1 MGLFGPPNVKK
12 LFDRRD
18 VDGLVAVMADR
29 DAQVCQQAMQALVTI
44 GPPAVKPLI
53 VALGDRREPVVRGAM
68 DALAGIGA
76 PAIQPLIESLS
87 CDNPGVRAA
96 ASTTLAKMGPLSA
109 KPLVEALFT
118 TYSWYTHK
126 GEGICVALLAIGAP
140 AMVPLI
146 DALKKDNAVLELS
159 KLDKIQS
166 LLRPMGPAAIPYLLR
181 AFTGVGQESHYAIA
195 YILKMLGWQPG
206 NDLDAVCYYRALGEY
221 DDLARI
227 GAPAVQAL
235 AQEIEMSKKKSR
247 DLFDQSLKIRPFEP
261 GYESKTKALGEARA
275 YQQKHVLEPAMQAL
289 ENMKDPLAVEPLVR
303 YGLRSKDEDVRK
315 AAKAAIIRLGWRP
328 ESCDDPA
335 VLIGM
340 GQWDKC
346 MALGEKSIG
355 PLLEA
360 LKDLA
365 FRDMAA
371 ETLGLIAAGNPGRA
385 PDIARELVWMLTYLT
400 RPEYAARYRPGDYIC
415 GKSLFPIVRALGRT
429 GEPSCVDVLLPR
441 LDSDGKDTYVQSPLE
456 ALELRKEVA
465 RALVRLYFRGRLD
478 DARKAMILAAKSKI
492 TQPHQVLKSA
502 DETPDGYYY
511 PREEHSG
518 IGVEFADPGN

>member
-18 VDGLVAVMADR
+18 IDGLVAAMADR
-29 DAQVCQQAMQALVTI
+29 DAQVCQQAMRALVTI

-53 VALGDRREPVVRGAM
+53 TALGDRRKPVVSGAM
-68 DALAGIGA
+68 GALAGIGA

-87 CDNPGVRAA
+87 CDNPGARAA
-96 ASTTLAKMGPLSA
+96 ASATLAKMGPLSA
-109 KPLVEALFT
+109 KPLVDALFT
-118 TYSWYTHK
+118 TYSWHTHK
-126 GEGICVALLAIGAP
+126 GEGICAALLAIGAP
-140 AMVPLI
+140 AMIPLI
-146 DALKKDNAVLELS
+146 DALKKDNTTLELS
-159 KLDKIQS
+159 KLEKIQS

-206 NDLDAVCYYRALGEY
+206 NDLDAVCYYRALGQY
-221 DDLARI
+221 DDLARM

-235 AQEIEMSKKKSR
+235 VQAIEASKKKSR
-247 DLFDQSLKIRPFEP
+247 DLFDQSIKIHSFEP
-261 GYESKTKALGEARA
+261 GYESKMKALEEARE
-275 YQQKHVLEPAMQAL
+275 YQQKHVLEPAVKAL
-289 ENMKDPLAVEPLVR
+289 ESMRDPLAVEPLVR
-303 YGLRSKDEDVRK
+303 YGLRSKDEAARK

-385 PDIARELVWMLTYLT
+385 PEIARELIRMLPGP
-400 RPEYAARYRPGDYIC
+400 RPEKVHRDMTDVLLSGLQWSSI
-415 GKSLFPIVRALGRT
+415 IRALGRT

-441 LDSDGKDTYVQSPLE
+441 LDSDGKDMYVQSPLE
-456 ALELRKEVA
+456 ALELRREVA

-478 DARKAMILAAKSKI
+478 DALKAMILASKSKI

-511 PREEHSG
+511 PREEHNG
-518 IGVEFADPGN
+518 IGVEFADPGD